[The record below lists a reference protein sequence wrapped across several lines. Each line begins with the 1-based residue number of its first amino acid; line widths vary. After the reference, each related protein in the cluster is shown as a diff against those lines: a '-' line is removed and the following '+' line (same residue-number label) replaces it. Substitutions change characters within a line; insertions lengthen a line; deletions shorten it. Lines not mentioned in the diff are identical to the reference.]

1 MASLYLSYIASESLG
16 MSGKGLRE
24 IIRTEIRSPRTVS
37 MIARLYE
44 QCCENAEVFKVD
56 NIKRKITGAI

>member
-1 MASLYLSYIASESLG
+1 

>member
-1 MASLYLSYIASESLG
+1 

-37 MIARLYE
+37 MITRSCG
-44 QCCENAEVFKVD
+44 QCYKSKEVSKVD
-56 NIKRKITGAI
+56 NIERKISGVV